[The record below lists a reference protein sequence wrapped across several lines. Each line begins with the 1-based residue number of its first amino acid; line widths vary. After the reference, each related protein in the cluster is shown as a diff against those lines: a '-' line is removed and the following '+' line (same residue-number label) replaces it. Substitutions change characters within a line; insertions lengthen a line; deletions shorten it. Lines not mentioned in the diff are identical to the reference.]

1 MIRITIAAFA
11 LLTPTLAS
19 AEVYEDLKN
28 GWSVEIEG
36 GSCLAS
42 TVYKNGDLFVVGY
55 NPIQDRAAIIITD
68 ADATSLNE
76 GDEVALY
83 VIFLAGKKLN
93 EDWGAT
99 IFNVLKHNGVSQM
112 LGGFEGRRMIGDIAR
127 NDTIVFSID
136 GTTDRMVGAYKLAG
150 SRAAM
155 ESLRR
160 CAFELQGLNPNDP
173 FLP

>member
-11 LLTPTLAS
+11 LLTPTLGS

-28 GWSVEIEG
+28 GWRVEIEG
-36 GSCLAS
+36 GACFAS
-42 TVYKNGDLFVVGY
+42 TLYKNSDLFVVGY
-55 NPIQDRAAIIITD
+55 NPVDDRAAIMITD

-76 GDEVALY
+76 GDEVSLY
-83 VIFLAGKKLN
+83 VMFFTGRKLN
-93 EDWGAT
+93 EDWGT
-99 IFNVLKHNGVSQM
+99 NIFSVLKHNGVSQM

-136 GTTDRMVGAYKLAG
+136 GTTDRVVGAYKLDG
-150 SRAAM
+150 SGAAM
-155 ESLRR
+155 KSLRR
-160 CAFELQGLNPNDP
+160 CAFELHGLNPNDP